1 MRKTS
6 PKLRNDRN
14 LHAMAFLQIESV
26 TKRFGAHVAND
37 NVSFDVERGRIFGLL
52 GPNGAGKTTL
62 IRMITNIIVPD
73 SGTIMIDGNVVSPLQ
88 QNVIGYLPEERGLY
102 KKLKVGEQLTY
113 FGRLKGLSATE
124 SLRRGLWWLE
134 RLDAV
139 GWENK
144 KVQELSKGMQ
154 QKVQFIAT
162 ILHEP
167 TLLILDEPF
176 SGLDPVNSDL
186 LIRVVKELQNKG
198 TTILLSTHQM
208 DQVERLC
215 DDIVLMHKGRIVLE
229 GSVAE
234 VKSRFRSD
242 RVILEYEGNDTT
254 LRDRHAAHI
263 TQATEG
269 RMEFRLEEN
278 SVSSNSLLADALAS
292 VQVRK
297 FEVASPS
304 LHDIF
309 IRTVTTV

>member
-1 MRKTS
+1 
-6 PKLRNDRN
+6 
-14 LHAMAFLQIESV
+14 MAFLQIDSIV
-26 TKRFGAHVAND
+26 KRFGTFVAND
-37 NVSFDVERGRIFGLL
+37 NVSFGVERGRIFGLL

-73 SGTIMIDGNVVSPLQ
+73 SGTITIDGHAVSPLQ

-134 RLDAV
+134 KLDAA

-144 KVQELSKGMQ
+144 KVNELSKGMQ
-154 QKVQFIAT
+154 QKVQFIST

-186 LIRVVKELQNKG
+186 LIRVVKELQDKG

-215 DDIVLMHKGRIVLE
+215 DDIVLIHKGRIVLD
-229 GSVAE
+229 GTVAE
-234 VKSRFRSD
+234 VRGRFRSD
-242 RVILEYEGNDTT
+242 RVILEYEGDDSA
-254 LRDRHAAHI
+254 LRAKHAALI
-263 TQATEG
+263 TQTTKG
-269 RMEFRLEEN
+269 RMEFRLEAA
-278 SVSSNSLLADALAS
+278 SVTSNELLADALAA
-292 VQVRK
+292 VEIRR

-309 IRTVTTV
+309 VRSVTSV

>member
-1 MRKTS
+1 
-6 PKLRNDRN
+6 
-14 LHAMAFLQIESV
+14 
-26 TKRFGAHVAND
+26 
-37 NVSFDVERGRIFGLL
+37 
-52 GPNGAGKTTL
+52 
-62 IRMITNIIVPD
+62 MITNIILPD
-73 SGTIMIDGNVVSPLQ
+73 SGSITIDGNVVSAQQ

-134 RLDAV
+134 RLDAS
-139 GWENK
+139 GWENR

-176 SGLDPVNSDL
+176 NGLDPVNSDL
-186 LIRVVKELQNKG
+186 LIRVVKELQEKG

-215 DDIVLMHKGRIVLE
+215 DDIVLINQGRIVLH

-234 VKSRFRSD
+234 VKGRFRSD
-242 RVILEYEGNDTT
+242 RVILEYEGDDST
-254 LRDRHAAHI
+254 LRARHAAHI
-263 TQATEG
+263 IQATQG
-269 RMEFRLEEN
+269 RMEFRLEAN
-278 SVSSNSLLADALAS
+278 SVSSNDVLADALAS
-292 VQVRK
+292 VNVRR

-309 IRTVTTV
+309 VRTVTSV